1 MLLFQ
6 SSQFTNDCQKDYC
19 YNLISID
26 SRFRKKIAVIVGDV
40 NGHVGGSAEDF
51 EDHEG
56 GDFEN
61 RSGVENSFTYMVL
74 V

>member
-1 MLLFQ
+1 MIARKIIAIIL
-6 SSQFTNDCQKDYC
+6 SV
-19 YNLISID
+19 LIAISG
-26 SRFRKKIAVIVGDV
+26 KKIAVIVGDV

>member
-40 NGHVGGSAEDF
+40 DGHVGGSAEDY
-51 EDHEG
+51 EDRH
-56 GDFEN
+56 GDYRLVRKGN
-61 RSGVENSFTYMVL
+61 RL
-74 V
+74 